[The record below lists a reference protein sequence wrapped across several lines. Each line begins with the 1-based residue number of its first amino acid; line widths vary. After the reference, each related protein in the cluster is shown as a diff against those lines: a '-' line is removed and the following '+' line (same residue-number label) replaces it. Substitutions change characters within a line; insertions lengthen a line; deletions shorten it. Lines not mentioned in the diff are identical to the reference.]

1 MKKSDMQR
9 ILRRQGALL
18 LAVLL
23 TFQNGF
29 AAWGSVSR
37 EEVQAAEPSSENTSF
52 VSFPSRF
59 EDELPE
65 GYEEQYYFFSLESR
79 GDRTAAVTLEDRSS
93 PYGAELLDSSLSR
106 LGISKKRNGQRIVKK
121 QLPAGTYFL
130 RVFSMSEQ
138 QESQPFTVSIQK
150 MDLSASA
157 VRGTDFSELHM
168 VAALQGTDSP
178 AQMN

>member
-29 AAWGSVSR
+29 AAWGSVPR

-59 EDELPE
+59 EDTLPE
-65 GYEEQYYFFSLESR
+65 GYEEQYYLFR
-79 GDRTAAVTLEDRSS
+79 WRANAT
-93 PYGAELLDSSLSR
+93 
-106 LGISKKRNGQRIVKK
+106 
-121 QLPAGTYFL
+121 
-130 RVFSMSEQ
+130 
-138 QESQPFTVSIQK
+138 
-150 MDLSASA
+150 
-157 VRGTDFSELHM
+157 
-168 VAALQGTDSP
+168 
-178 AQMN
+178 

>member
-29 AAWGSVSR
+29 AAWGSVPR
-37 EEVQAAEPSSENTSF
+37 EEVQAVEPSSENTSF

-65 GYEEQYYFFSLESR
+65 GYEEQYYIFSLESR
-79 GDRTAAVTLEDRSS
+79 CDLTASVTFEAHMARNFWTVPCPDWGF
-93 PYGAELLDSSLSR
+93 P
-106 LGISKKRNGQRIVKK
+106 RNG
-121 QLPAGTYFL
+121 
-130 RVFSMSEQ
+130 
-138 QESQPFTVSIQK
+138 TVSG
-150 MDLSASA
+150 L
-157 VRGTDFSELHM
+157 
-168 VAALQGTDSP
+168 
-178 AQMN
+178 